1 MINAFKTILQAR
13 GFLKLLAGKSASK
26 DIAIKAWVKKTGHS
40 KTILSDM
47 ARKKSA
53 TANPSIKHSKKYR

>member
-1 MINAFKTILQAR
+1 MVNVFKNIQQAR
-13 GFLKLLAGKSASK
+13 GFLKLLAGRATSK

-40 KTILSDM
+40 KTVLTDM

-53 TANPSIKHSKKYR
+53 EPANYITKSKKYQ